1 MSVFTLTFNFSHVG
15 VDDGSPSLAYSAE
28 DRVVLM
34 RESDI
39 GEDSDED
46 LQIESLP
53 ILLWKI

>member
-1 MSVFTLTFNFSHVG
+1 MSVFTLTFNFSHMG

-28 DRVVLM
+28 DRVVLVDKL
-34 RESDI
+34 DI

-46 LQIESLP
+46 LHFDGLP